1 MSNRHTMDYSRPGGR
16 QLSQNESPR
25 CVRESVSAEQFAFD
39 LEKYRLL
46 ALELGATDARV
57 IRAEDITID
66 ERVRGK
72 CRYPTCPSYNTNMN
86 CPPYTMQIDEFRK
99 LVSRYSN
106 AIFFKIDIRSRNLE
120 DHTRATRQ
128 TITDIVWKLESAAFY
143 DGYYLATGFG
153 GTNCKDIFCPTIE
166 CAAIAGKG
174 CRHPYKARPGMHG
187 LGIDAFRMAARI
199 GWDLYPL
206 GSSADGTS
214 VPFMTTMGLVLV
226 D

>member
-1 MSNRHTMDYSRPGGR
+1 MHVTTHDTARKITDTVIDT
-16 QLSQNESPR
+16 Q
-25 CVRESVSAEQFAFD
+25 VAAD
-39 LEKYRLL
+39 LEKYRRL

-57 IRAEDITID
+57 IRAEDIIID

-86 CPPYTMQIDEFRK
+86 CPPYTMGLDEFRA
-99 LVSRYSN
+99 LVSKYKH
-106 AIFFKIDIRSRNLE
+106 AIFFKVDIHSGDLE

-128 TITDIVWKLESAAFY
+128 TVTDIVWKLESAAFY

-153 GTNCKDIFCPTIE
+153 GTNCKDIFCRTVE

-174 CRHPYKARPGMHG
+174 CRHPFKARPGMHG
-187 LGIDAFRMAARI
+187 LGIDAFRMAARV
-199 GWDLYPL
+199 GWDLYPM

-214 VPFMTTMGLVLV
+214 VPFMTTMGLVLI